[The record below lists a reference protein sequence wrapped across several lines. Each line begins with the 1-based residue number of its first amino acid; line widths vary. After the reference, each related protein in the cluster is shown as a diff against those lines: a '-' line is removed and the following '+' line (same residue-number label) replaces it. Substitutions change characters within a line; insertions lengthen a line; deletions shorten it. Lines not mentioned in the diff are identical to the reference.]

1 MFIGVKAIV
10 DEILTTD
17 LTQLLYGFVVI
28 MGIALV
34 LAMLLL
40 IWIVWRVRRI
50 KLPAD
55 ADFFTALQ
63 ATPFVVVLV
72 LDLLDLSLDF
82 LSMPIAWALLS
93 YLGLKPLRNVTMVE
107 TLIPGTQMLPTM
119 TVAWVIA
126 RLKGRPGLPSQS
138 RSRL

>member
-1 MFIGVKAIV
+1 M
-10 DEILTTD
+10 DQILNTD
-17 LTQLLYGFVVI
+17 LTQLLYGLVVV

-34 LAMLLL
+34 LAILLL
-40 IWIVWRVRRI
+40 IWVVWRVRRI
-50 KLPAD
+50 KLPPD

-63 ATPFVVVLV
+63 ETPFVVVLV

-93 YLGLKPLRNVTMVE
+93 YLGLKPLRNVTVVE
-107 TLIPGTQMLPTM
+107 SLIPGTQMLPTM

-126 RLKGRPGLPSQS
+126 RLKGRSGLPSQS
-138 RSRL
+138 QSRLRGL

>member
-1 MFIGVKAIV
+1 VKAIMN
-10 DEILTTD
+10 ELLNTD
-17 LTQLLYGFVVI
+17 LTQLLYGAVII

-34 LAMLLL
+34 LAALLL
-40 IWIVWRVRRI
+40 IWVIWRVRRI
-50 KLPAD
+50 KLPPD
-55 ADFFTALQ
+55 TDFFTALQ

-93 YLGLKPLRNVTMVE
+93 YLGLKPLRNVTVVE
-107 TLIPGTQMLPTM
+107 ALIPGTQMLPTM
-119 TVAWVIA
+119 TVAWIIA

-138 RSRL
+138 RLPGL